1 MSITEDRV
9 HTVLPSILGSKN
21 PKLGKTRFNK
31 NMFLESKLND
41 SGDMI
46 EIRLT
51 LHSTVIVTIF
61 SPKVFSIDGI
71 KIFSIFL
78 DSGGY
83 DTRTTSRY
91 MTAVLQSLSHTP
103 FYTCLRKHQLCLY
116 YIGAENFPFRGLSF
130 RRAMISLLATRR
142 DPCYS
147 LHHVI
152 IDGID
157 YEIPQS

>member
-9 HTVLPSILGSKN
+9 RTVISSILGSKN

-31 NMFLESKLND
+31 NMFLESKLNA
-41 SGDMI
+41 SGDTI

-51 LHSTVIVTIF
+51 LHSTIIVTIF
-61 SPKVFSIDGI
+61 SPRGFSIDGI
-71 KIFSIFL
+71 KIFNIFL

-91 MTAVLQSLSHTP
+91 MSAVLHSLSHTP
-103 FYTCLRKHQLCLY
+103 FYTCLRQHQLCLHY
-116 YIGAENFPFRGLSF
+116 MGSKKIPFTGLSF
-130 RRAMISLLATRR
+130 RRAMISLLATKS
-142 DPCYS
+142 DPYYS
-147 LHHVI
+147 LNHVI
-152 IDGID
+152 VDGID